1 VSQVEIDMEVQR
13 LIERHRRSFAESE
26 NDILRR
32 VLPLVPPSPPP
43 SGWLATIAS
52 PPPRGTRR
60 RGQWTLEVQGER
72 IPVANLKAAYRALL
86 EILDARYPDFLA
98 AFAEEKGRRRLFVAR
113 TPAQL
118 YPASP
123 HLAERHA
130 AALASGWY
138 FDTNVSTTQV
148 ARRARVA
155 ARICGLRYGAQ
166 VRILEN
172 LREI

>member
-1 VSQVEIDMEVQR
+1 VAQVGIDEEVRR
-13 LIERHRRSFAESE
+13 LIERHRLSLTESE

-32 VLPLVPPSPPP
+32 VLPRVPPAPPLP
-43 SGWLATIAS
+43 GALAAAAS

-60 RGQWTLEVQGER
+60 RGQWTVEVQGER
-72 IPVANLKAAYRALL
+72 IAVANLKAAYRALL
-86 EILDARYPDFLA
+86 EILHSRHPDFLA

-123 HLAERHA
+123 HLAKRHA
-130 AALASGWY
+130 APLASGWY

-155 ARICGLRYGAQ
+155 ARLCGLRYGAD